1 MIRYVKRFNET
12 KIHYELLIRDN
23 ELLEKYNKIW
33 VKVSNILDIEPV
45 YNEKTIKTKIKSYEG
60 KINTSFRD
68 DRMPKEGSHCIY
80 L

>member
-1 MIRYVKRFNET
+1 MNCWK
-12 KIHYELLIRDN
+12 
-23 ELLEKYNKIW
+23 
-33 VKVSNILDIEPV
+33 NIIKSGLKSVIVLDIEPV

-60 KINTSFRD
+60 KTNTSFRD

>member
-1 MIRYVKRFNET
+1 MNCWK
-12 KIHYELLIRDN
+12 
-23 ELLEKYNKIW
+23 
-33 VKVSNILDIEPV
+33 NIIKSGLKSVIVLDIEPV

-68 DRMPKEGSHCIY
+68 DRMPKEGFHGIY

>member
-1 MIRYVKRFNET
+1 MNCWK
-12 KIHYELLIRDN
+12 
-23 ELLEKYNKIW
+23 
-33 VKVSNILDIEPV
+33 NIIKSGLKSVIVLDIEPV

-68 DRMPKEGSHCIY
+68 DRMPKEGFHCIY

>member
-1 MIRYVKRFNET
+1 MNCWK
-12 KIHYELLIRDN
+12 
-23 ELLEKYNKIW
+23 
-33 VKVSNILDIEPV
+33 NIIKSGLKSVIVLDIEPV

-60 KINTSFRD
+60 KINTSFCD